1 MQILVHLHVNKT
13 NFHMK
18 DSAPGLALKQRQLGN
33 RLLQRIYLLKH
44 IRVLT
49 SKVALLETFR
59 FSKHGN
65 AVTASTWTVLS

>member
-1 MQILVHLHVNKT
+1 
-13 NFHMK
+13 MK
-18 DSAPGLALKQRQLGN
+18 GFTLGLALKQRQLGT
-33 RLLQRIYLLKH
+33 RLLQRIHLLRH